1 MELSQTHVSAWA
13 QGGVSAG
20 KTGPV
25 DSDPLIKDFYF
36 ITIQQTLFIFVFVV
50 NSCPGGSSDAT
61 SYTPRP
67 ARESSL
73 PTRGAS
79 REH

>member
-36 ITIQQTLFIFVFVV
+36 I
-50 NSCPGGSSDAT
+50 NNYAT
-61 SYTPRP
+61 NLAYIR
-67 ARESSL
+67 L
-73 PTRGAS
+73 CG
-79 REH
+79 